1 MCSTGRQSVRPGREI
16 VGGRLTRGLLALV
29 LFLKELGLVGW
40 ELMRGLM
47 WIGRRGGWGRGLGE
61 GLWRNFAGERVWGP
75 RASPLFADVR
85 ETLGE
90 SLNR

>member
-1 MCSTGRQSVRPGREI
+1 M
-16 VGGRLTRGLLALV
+16 LV
-29 LFLKELGLVGW
+29 LFLKEPGLVGLVGLVGW

-47 WIGRRGGWGRGLGE
+47 WIGRRGGWGRGLAE
-61 GLWRNFAGERVWGP
+61 GLWRDFAEERVWGP
-75 RASPLFADVR
+75 RASPLFADVE